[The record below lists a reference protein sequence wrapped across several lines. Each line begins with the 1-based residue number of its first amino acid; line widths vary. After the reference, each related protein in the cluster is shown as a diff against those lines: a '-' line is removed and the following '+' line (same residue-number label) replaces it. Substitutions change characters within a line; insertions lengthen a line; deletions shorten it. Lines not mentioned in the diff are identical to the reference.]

1 MDENK
6 NIMINNIKEW
16 LKLDNDISKLSNELK
31 DKKKNK
37 KQMTDELI
45 KTMKE
50 QNVECFNIHGGSLL
64 YKNITS
70 KKPLNKKSLSSSLQ
84 DYFKNNNT
92 NIDEIVKHIM
102 QNREL
107 QEKETIKRKI
117 I

>member
-50 QNVECFNIHGGSLL
+50 QNVECFNINGGSLL

-70 KKPLNKKSLSSSLQ
+70 KKPLNKKIIYSSLQ

-92 NIDEIVKHIM
+92 NVDEIVKYIM
-102 QNREL
+102 ENREL